1 MLQSDTIDR
10 KFTEQF
16 HVSDWEVETDTGFHD
31 IAYSNKTIDYKVF
44 RITTDTGKSL
54 SCADDHILF
63 DDQLNEIFVK
73 DCLNKFVQ
81 TDKGLEKVISI
92 TDLGVS
98 ESMYD
103 LSVDSCDHRYYTDG
117 FLSHNSTTCAVFF
130 CHYIIFNDDKTC
142 AILAN
147 KAATARE
154 ILSRVQLIYEH
165 LPKWL
170 QHGVSEWN
178 KGSFQLENGSRIL
191 ASATS
196 SSAIRGFSINCVSG
210 NTDIT
215 VRDKYT
221 GEIKTVKIEDVYG
234 EIACEKKLFLNMVMT
249 I

>member
-81 TDKGLEKVISI
+81 TDKGLERVISI
-92 TDLGVS
+92 TDLGIS

-234 EIACEKKLFLNMVMT
+234 EMA
-249 I
+249 